1 MTQTRTRTLVAILAV
16 VAAVTVA
23 LLVVLPDGGAQPGQ
37 PAPPTTS
44 TAAAAV
50 ATSGPVVSTTTI
62 VQPSAVTGP
71 GPESFTT
78 LRAPGPVQVLVT
90 RAECV
95 DKAGDGWKVTWRITN
110 QDRTRSGAVLAQIDE
125 SGDQQPLAPVL
136 TLRAGGDSRT
146 QTQVVKGAGDTVMVT
161 WANTDRPVRSFPF
174 ALPFC
179 PVDPADEAAARRS
192 TSTT

>member
-1 MTQTRTRTLVAILAV
+1 MTSTRTVAV
-16 VAAVTVA
+16 
-23 LLVVLPDGGAQPGQ
+23 LVVLVLAVGLAVATLADGGAQP
-37 PAPPTTS
+37 APPPTS
-44 TAAAAV
+44 TTAAA
-50 ATSGPVVSTTTI
+50 ATSGPVISTTTI

-90 RAECV
+90 RAVCV

-125 SGDQQPLAPVL
+125 SGDQQPLVPVL
-136 TLRAGGDSRT
+136 TLRAGGDSRE
-146 QTQVVKGAGDTVMVT
+146 QTQDVKGAGDTVMVT